1 MYFKYI
7 RIIVSI
13 KKERHYYYP
22 NSDEINL
29 IRAWIVLFQS
39 KYLLIAITTVFTI
52 MGGAYAYLSTPIYE
66 STALIEIGSYNN
78 IERNSTGKI
87 KGKIKKILASEAE
100 LSTRLSVLFIE
111 KFKYEKGRTSKIIS
125 IKPPKK
131 TKNFIL
137 IESEAISNQLA
148 KKEIQKVVDY
158 IKEKHNTILIDL
170 KSRVTYEIQ
179 LTDLQ
184 INKTLPKQAEVFAN
198 KIKIKQTELIK
209 TLSLVDEVIKNIKEI
224 ETLNPALTATML
236 IDKNNL
242 LKKILNLKL
251 EILNEKNEINNIND
265 IEIPKLIQ
273 EKKNLQS
280 ALLPHNYQNTD
291 VVGNILI
298 NNSPSK
304 PKKKLIV
311 IASFITGG
319 LVSIF
324 IIFFINALRREK
336 ESSKLPV

>member
-1 MYFKYI
+1 M
-7 RIIVSI
+7 
-13 KKERHYYYP
+13 
-22 NSDEINL
+22 
-29 IRAWIVLFQS
+29 
-39 KYLLIAITTVFTI
+39 
-52 MGGAYAYLSTPIYE
+52 
-66 STALIEIGSYNN
+66 
-78 IERNSTGKI
+78 
-87 KGKIKKILASEAE
+87 
-100 LSTRLSVLFIE
+100 
-111 KFKYEKGRTSKIIS
+111 
-125 IKPPKK
+125 
-131 TKNFIL
+131 KN
-137 IESEAISNQLA
+137 
-148 KKEIQKVVDY
+148 
-158 IKEKHNTILIDL
+158 
-170 KSRVTYEIQ
+170 RVTYEIQ

-242 LKKILNLKL
+242 LKKILDLKL
-251 EILNEKNEINNIND
+251 QILNEKNEINNIND

-298 NNSPSK
+298 DNSPSK

-311 IASFITGG
+311 AASFITGG

-324 IIFFINALRREK
+324 IVFFINALRREK
-336 ESSKLPV
+336 ESRKQPV